1 MLNVSHDG
9 NPNIYN
15 IYTDKIHKKSNNGL
29 NQKVNKQGSQ
39 HSLQVS

>member
-1 MLNVSHDG
+1 MMVIQ
-9 NPNIYN
+9 PYI
-15 IYTDKIHKKSNNGL
+15 IYTDKIHKKLNTGL